1 MFKIGDFVTVLHDT
15 IKGKVVE
22 MGAQFVKIEDEDGFI
37 RSYPSNKLV
46 LQPKSKDYSSE
57 IEPTEKDL
65 IEPPINSIPNVQT
78 TPTFSI
84 PEIDLHIEVLRERH
98 SHLTNYEIV
107 QIQMT
112 ACRMFV
118 SNALN
123 SKHKKIVIIHGKGEG
138 VLKSEIH
145 TYLDKL
151 ANDWLINLEYYDAS
165 FQRYGQGG
173 ATEIIFY

>member
-1 MFKIGDFVTVLHDT
+1 MFKVGDAVAVLHDT

-22 MGAQFVKIEDEDGFI
+22 IGSQSIKIEDEDGFV
-37 RSYPSNKLV
+37 RKYPPNKLV
-46 LQPKSKDYSSE
+46 LQPKSKDYSTE

-65 IEPPINSIPNVQT
+65 IQPPISQIPKVQ
-78 TPTFSI
+78 PTSAFSI
-84 PEIDLHIEVLRERH
+84 PEIDLHIEELRERH
-98 SHLTNYEIV
+98 THLKNYEIV

-112 ACRMFV
+112 ACRTFV
-118 SNALN
+118 ANALN
-123 SKHKKIVIIHGKGEG
+123 SKQKKIVIIHGKGEG

-151 ANDWLINLEYYDAS
+151 ANDRLINLEYYDAS

>member
-1 MFKIGDFVTVLHDT
+1 MFKVGDAVAVLHDT

-22 MGAQFVKIEDEDGFI
+22 IGAQFVKIEDEDGFV
-37 RSYPSNKLV
+37 RKYPPNKLV
-46 LQPKSKDYSSE
+46 LQPKSKDYSTE

-65 IEPPINSIPNVQT
+65 IELPISSIPNIQT
-78 TPTFSI
+78 TPSFSI
-84 PEIDLHIEVLRERH
+84 PEIDLHIEELRERH

-151 ANDWLINLEYYDAS
+151 ANDRLINLKYSDAS
-165 FQRYGQGG
+165 FQRYGNGG